1 MDGTP
6 RRWPYSWLP
15 RQAIEKTKSLAATL
29 PGGNSGKT
37 QLPLIPEN
45 ASAGYCPPSQACCSS
60 KPALC
65 SSEVT
70 TPAQDEVL
78 RFGEFELRPATGE
91 LRHLSAAGPAQPQRL
106 PPQPARLLEILVRK
120 QGALATREAPTR
132 IAIVPFELAA
142 SEPIRHHDLAKIS
155 EWLVAELSSGW
166 QGRLEVIGPRSTAA
180 YDAKPFPDIAGLARD
195 FELDY
200 VLNARDL
207 DDGGSSDL
215 LVELIRVDNGAHPW
229 VQYFETLEPWLAT
242 ATTVRDGVIE
252 AMHLPP

>member
-180 YDAKPFPDIAGLARD
+180 YDAKPFSRHRWSSPRLRARLRPQRSRPRRRRIERPPGRAHSCRQWRPSLGPVLRDPRALAGDGHDGART
-195 FELDY
+195 E
-200 VLNARDL
+200 
-207 DDGGSSDL
+207 
-215 LVELIRVDNGAHPW
+215 
-229 VQYFETLEPWLAT
+229 
-242 ATTVRDGVIE
+242 
-252 AMHLPP
+252 